1 MWVRS
6 RARMFQLIIK
16 NLGEPAYHKLYCCWS
31 SDSFPKMK
39 SDDIATHHLFP
50 TTFTNPTPTAQ
61 CYHPLTGL
69 PLLTQNSFWNP
80 CLFSLFSTFPE
91 PTLNTIPM
99 LDSQPPFS
107 SHPPLL
113 KFPQLIESTPEC
125 FSQSSESSQT
135 TESGKSTPSN
145 SLPERISSPESCT
158 TTSRIRRGR
167 PQQDITDDDDPNS
180 QKRRHRRLYARQ
192 YRAQMRHKVDE
203 VKVLKVKLD
212 EMRRTVEKLEAA
224 LESERRE
231 HQHKALLLN
240 SMIQSK
246 LIP

>member
-1 MWVRS
+1 
-6 RARMFQLIIK
+6 
-16 NLGEPAYHKLYCCWS
+16 
-31 SDSFPKMK
+31 MK
-39 SDDIATHHLFP
+39 SDDIATLQFFP
-50 TTFTNPTPTAQ
+50 TTFTNPTPPGPH
-61 CYHPLTGL
+61 YHPLAGP
-69 PLLTQNSFWNP
+69 PLLAPGPFWNP
-80 CLFSLFSTFPE
+80 CLFSLFSTFTD
-91 PTLNTIPM
+91 PTLTAIPVPNA
-99 LDSQPPFS
+99 QPPLS
-107 SHPPLL
+107 AQQQPLL
-113 KFPQLIESTPEC
+113 KFPQLIENNPEC

-135 TESGKSTPSN
+135 TESGTSTPGN
-145 SLPERISSPESCT
+145 FLPERVSSPENYS

-203 VKVLKVKLD
+203 VKVLRAKLD

-231 HQHKALLLN
+231 HQHKAVLLN

-246 LIP
+246 LMP